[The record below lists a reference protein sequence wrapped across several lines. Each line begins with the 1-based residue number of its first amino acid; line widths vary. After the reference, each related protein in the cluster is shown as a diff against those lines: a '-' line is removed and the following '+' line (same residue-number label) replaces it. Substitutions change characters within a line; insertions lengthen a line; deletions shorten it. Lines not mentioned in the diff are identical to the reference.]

1 MAVRKKVKRKTK
13 RAGNK
18 KAAPSSTSF
27 VLVSNKS
34 YGNALKG
41 TKIYFEGERPKGLR
55 DDGSIQ
61 FGKNMLEALR
71 RKFSGKVRWILTE
84 RTDSIDEKDG
94 VFEVRT
100 SSVMLNRMYAERF
113 DRDRDVKNDIVQRRL
128 FAAFPSH
135 FVDPPPA
142 PYVPGSLS
150 KILSPGVAKKMSSKD
165 KESLNAFLPEY
176 ARAEAMSS
184 VILKAST
191 QIESLKELAAD
202 LLKEMG
208 TAHAESWWQSYIQ
221 SKILLIQQGYIRSI
235 EKMNIAIGET
245 KFPDFSLVTHDN
257 YLDILEIKKPDT
269 PIMKHDAS
277 RDNYYWDVEISRAV
291 IQLENYLDAV
301 SRHAAEVR
309 GYILDKYNLNLKVI
323 RPRGIILAGDARN
336 FPTQK
341 QKDDLRL
348 MSQGLKNITLV
359 TYDELHN
366 RLSNYITVL
375 EQYSSPG
382 VS

>member
-1 MAVRKKVKRKTK
+1 MPFCPNT
-13 RAGNK
+13 
-18 KAAPSSTSF
+18 
-27 VLVSNKS
+27 
-34 YGNALKG
+34 
-41 TKIYFEGERPKGLR
+41 
-55 DDGSIQ
+55 
-61 FGKNMLEALR
+61 
-71 RKFSGKVRWILTE
+71 
-84 RTDSIDEKDG
+84 
-94 VFEVRT
+94 
-100 SSVMLNRMYAERF
+100 
-113 DRDRDVKNDIVQRRL
+113 
-128 FAAFPSH
+128 
-135 FVDPPPA
+135 
-142 PYVPGSLS
+142 
-150 KILSPGVAKKMSSKD
+150 AK
-165 KESLNAFLPEY
+165 
-176 ARAEAMSS
+176 AEAMSS
-184 VILKAST
+184 VILKATT
-191 QIESLKELAAD
+191 QIESLKELAAG

-235 EKMNIAIGET
+235 EKMNIAIGRT

-269 PIMKHDAS
+269 PIMKHDVS
-277 RDNYYWDVEISRAV
+277 RDNYYWDAEISRAV

-309 GYILDKYNLNLKVI
+309 SYILDKYSLNLKVV

-359 TYDELHN
+359 TYDELHT

-375 EQYSSPG
+375 EQYSSP
-382 VS
+382 VSARSGFG